1 MQELSVHKAAAVAGM
16 QKAAQDSGAELT
28 KTVQGWLRAAA
39 NSLWGPYAAALCVF
53 GATSVLNLWLHP
65 WIGYQATALVY
76 LLGVVLLAR
85 SVERGPLA
93 LGTVLSAA
101 GWTFLFCPPRYSF
114 HISAP
119 YDRMMLVTYFVVA
132 VMVGQL

>member
-1 MQELSVHKAAAVAGM
+1 MPDLSVHKADAIAGVHG
-16 QKAAQDSGAELT
+16 AGRGGGAEFGKKL
-28 KTVQGWLRAAA
+28 QGWLRAIAH
-39 NSLWGPYAAALCVF
+39 SRWGPYAAALLVF

-101 GWTFLFCPPRYSF
+101 GWNFLFCP
-114 HISAP
+114 
-119 YDRMMLVTYFVVA
+119 
-132 VMVGQL
+132 

>member
-1 MQELSVHKAAAVAGM
+1 MQQLSVHKSDAMAGG
-16 QKAAQDSGAELT
+16 QSAGRDSGAEFGKKL
-28 KTVQGWLRAAA
+28 QGCFRATA
-39 NSLWGPYAAALCVF
+39 NSRWGPYAAALFVF

-65 WIGYQATALVY
+65 WIGYQAKALVY

-101 GWTFLFCPPRYSF
+101 GWSFLFCPPRYSF

-119 YDRMMLVTYFVVA
+119 YDRMMLVTYVVVA
-132 VMVGQL
+132 VMV